1 MPALMSLAML
11 QVDGLDAALLGLLI
25 ILVAGIAGWY
35 LWSVRWALT
44 TKPMTGPEALV
55 GKSGVA
61 IEDFNLDNTGEVNI
75 AGIIWKART
84 SDDAK
89 ISKKDPVIV
98 IDYSDLS
105 VVVKKT

>member
-1 MPALMSLAML
+1 MAALINLVSL
-11 QVDGLDAALLGLLI
+11 QIDGLDALLLALLV
-25 ILVAGIAGWY
+25 ILVSGITVWY

-61 IEDFNLDNTGEVNI
+61 IEDFNPDNTGEVNV

-84 SDDAK
+84 SDGSK
-89 ISKKDPVIV
+89 ILKKDSVTVIG
-98 IDYSDLS
+98 YSDLS